1 MITLAATQALAQGV
15 TVQQPTFSFSS
26 TSTTV
31 SVPDQGS
38 AFMGGISRSAEGRT
52 ESGVPM
58 LPFRPF
64 RNQAIGQTR
73 SAASTFVTATIHD
86 FDAMD
91 QALLNSPSSGALS
104 SSPRLRG
111 EPPAAVAGRAIQS
124 RTGNLAGQWQPKP
137 ADEASAMP
145 NLNLAAEQQR
155 RVAQQRTRGEEA
167 ENYFER
173 GQQAEA
179 EGKPKIARVYYQMAA
194 RRAAGDL
201 KQKALA
207 RLEAV
212 GGGNTKVAQSQP

>member
-1 MITLAATQALAQGV
+1 MHARRTIWFWTTVITLAATQALAQGV

-111 EPPAAVAGRAIQS
+111 EPPAAVAGRAIDQHRHGRS
-124 RTGNLAGQWQPKP
+124 GHHGDRAVSVRTAAGNPP
-137 ADEASAMP
+137 ASASRSRSGQRSTVRRP
-145 NLNLAAEQQR
+145 GVCAAGAILPK
-155 RVAQQRTRGEEA
+155 RVAA
-167 ENYFER
+167 
-173 GQQAEA
+173 
-179 EGKPKIARVYYQMAA
+179 V
-194 RRAAGDL
+194 RRLG
-201 KQKALA
+201 
-207 RLEAV
+207 RP
-212 GGGNTKVAQSQP
+212 G